1 MCCTQT
7 LRHRKQHGWKRHKQ
21 HYRFWR
27 RSAKRNNS
35 NTPGVAFS
43 NNDQNHHR
51 SDGSRGK
58 RTCRGCV
65 LQVQDTLP
73 AGKVGLHRKSKLH
86 RRPCVRVTHRS
97 VLRGILPRRRYEG
110 LMDDVFCK
118 LWLSQILLW
127 GLMSSS
133 LYNLMAI
140 SVERYVAIVHPIWH
154 KVSFTK
160 TKANALVV
168 FIWLFGVLSIASYV
182 IPTTRIKD
190 GRCLISVFWP
200 SREIAAAVG
209 VLQAFLNMILPILVH
224 CICYARILAVLRK
237 RVTKVMPIDSRG
249 THSCTSTQTR
259 ATVHE
264 STFMPSNSAG
274 GTLPFPAR
282 STCSKTFP
290 VIRQLS
296 QNSLNEKAKRNV
308 IKTLAIVTVCYFV
321 CWMPNKIYIGIKDCY
336 LN

>member
-1 MCCTQT
+1 MSPFLTTIKIIIGVTGLLGNALVVVVFYKYKT
-7 LRHRKQHGWKRHKQ
+7 LFQQVKSVYIVNQSFIDGLV
-21 HYRFWR
+21 
-27 RSAKRNNS
+27 SALLIAVS
-35 NTPGVAFS
+35 F
-43 NNDQNHHR
+43 
-51 SDGSRGK
+51 
-58 RTCRGCV
+58 
-65 LQVQDTLP
+65 
-73 AGKVGLHRKSKLH
+73 
-86 RRPCVRVTHRS
+86 VR
-97 VLRGILPRRRYEG
+97 ILPRRRYEG

-133 LYNLMAI
+133 SYNLMAT
-140 SVERYVAIVHPIWH
+140 SVERYMAIVHPIWH

-182 IPTTRIKD
+182 IPTTGIKD
-190 GRCLISVFWP
+190 SRCLISVFWP
-200 SREIAAAVG
+200 SWEIAVAVG
-209 VLQAFLNMILPILVH
+209 ILQTFLNMILPILVH

-237 RVTKVMPIDSRG
+237 RVTKVMPSDSRG

-264 STFMPSNSAG
+264 STSVPSTSAR
-274 GTLPFPAR
+274 GTSPFPAR
-282 STCSKTFP
+282 TKCSKTFP

-308 IKTLAIVTVCYFV
+308 IKTLAIVT
-321 CWMPNKIYIGIKDCY
+321 I
-336 LN
+336 